1 MGARFVLVEFV
12 KGTVRCG
19 SNVWHHYVC
28 PDFQCFFSSGG
39 VNGLKGCGGSDVN
52 VWHEK
57 SKCSHHMDGQV
68 QSFLEGKE

>member
-28 PDFQCFFSSGG
+28 PDFQCFFSPGG
-39 VNGLKGCGGSDVN
+39 VNGLKGCGGGDVN
-52 VWHEK
+52 VRHEK